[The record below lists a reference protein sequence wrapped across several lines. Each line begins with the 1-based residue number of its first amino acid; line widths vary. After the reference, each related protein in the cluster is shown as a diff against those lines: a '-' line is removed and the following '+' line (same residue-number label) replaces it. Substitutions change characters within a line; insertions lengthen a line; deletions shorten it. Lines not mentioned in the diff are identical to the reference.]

1 MTPGSGLCA
10 GFTTTRA
17 ILSDALALVRGDR
30 FYTVDYTPHH
40 LTPFGFTEA
49 SSDNS
54 IAGGGVMYKL
64 LMRAFRKS
72 CRFCYSL
79 VSALMFPSW
88 IVPRQLDIRLLPLH
102 NSIGNATNP
111 EAASP

>member
-17 ILSDALALVRGDR
+17 ILSDALSLVRGDR
-30 FYTVDYTPHH
+30 FYTVDYTPQR
-40 LTPFGFTEA
+40 LTPFGYKEV
-49 SSDNS
+49 SNDRS

-72 CRFCYSL
+72 QGLR
-79 VSALMFPSW
+79 
-88 IVPRQLDIRLLPLH
+88 IIE
-102 NSIGNATNP
+102 I
-111 EAASP
+111 